1 LTSSKPRKE
10 KRKEEQRRDVREVAV
25 ELLLVAE
32 LVEAG
37 LAGVAVDV
45 DGRDAAAAA
54 ATASRGRLAKGHGA
68 VRWRRPCRRCVVGGG
83 RGVR

>member
-45 DGRDAAAAA
+45 DGRDAAA
-54 ATASRGRLAKGHGA
+54 TASRGRLAKGHGA
-68 VRWRRPCRRCVVGGG
+68 VRWRRPCRRCVVG
-83 RGVR
+83 VRR